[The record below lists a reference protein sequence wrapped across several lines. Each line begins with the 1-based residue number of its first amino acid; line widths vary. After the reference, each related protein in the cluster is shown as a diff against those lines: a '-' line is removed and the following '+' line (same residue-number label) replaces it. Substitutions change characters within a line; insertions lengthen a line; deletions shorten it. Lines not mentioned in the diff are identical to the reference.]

1 MASTTATTATASPAS
16 YLVAPSTSPSPSVL
30 FEPLPLQLLLL
41 PEEPL
46 APPHMLINARMEE
59 RAGTPDADGG
69 RQGS

>member
-1 MASTTATTATASPAS
+1 MASTTATNATASPAS

-59 RAGTPDADGG
+59 RAGTPDADGR